1 MPGNHA
7 AGTRPPG
14 RLESDAEGARAA
26 VQVLEVWEESGRGSS
41 GREAE
46 AQRRAEESELRL
58 GAWPEIIR
66 ARLWNM
72 CGGMRVSIGKGDA
85 MLIYNRL
92 IAEKLAVAM
101 TVSSLHALAFYA
113 LLTIPLSS

>member
-1 MPGNHA
+1 
-7 AGTRPPG
+7 
-14 RLESDAEGARAA
+14 
-26 VQVLEVWEESGRGSS
+26 
-41 GREAE
+41 
-46 AQRRAEESELRL
+46 
-58 GAWPEIIR
+58 
-66 ARLWNM
+66 
-72 CGGMRVSIGKGDA
+72 MRVSIGKGDA